1 MNIEEEHHEW
11 VYQLNK
17 IADELGGNITYSS
30 TLDHTGRTSKKIVI
44 EYDVKEKK

>member
-1 MNIEEEHHEW
+1 MNIEKEHPEW

-30 TLDHTGRTSKKIVI
+30 TLDHTGRTSNKIVL
-44 EYDVKEKK
+44 EYNIKEK